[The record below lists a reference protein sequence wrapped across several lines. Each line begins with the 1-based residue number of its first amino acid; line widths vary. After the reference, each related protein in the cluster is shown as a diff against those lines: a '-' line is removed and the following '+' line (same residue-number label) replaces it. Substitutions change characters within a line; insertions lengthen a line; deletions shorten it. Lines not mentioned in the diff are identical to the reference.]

1 MSNLSTNSFGHSS
14 ETTVGNT
21 TTTPY
26 RVLARKY
33 RPQTL
38 AELVGQDMLV
48 KTLAHGLAANRLPHA
63 FILHGIRGV
72 GKTTTARIL
81 AKALNCV
88 GPDGQGL
95 PTANPCGVC
104 ASCIAITQDR
114 HLDVVEMDAASRTGI
129 DDIREVI
136 EAARYKAVNGRYK
149 IYIIDEVHMLSRSAF
164 NALLKTLEEPPAHVK
179 FIFATTELKKIP
191 DTVLSR
197 CMRFDLARITPQI
210 LFTHFQEIAAKEK
223 ISVEDEAMAL
233 IVRAADGSAR
243 DGLSLLDQAIAL
255 SDGQVTA
262 IIVRDMLGLVDRGR
276 LFTLID
282 ALFRGDVMAALTQ
295 TRDLFAKGSD
305 PVVMLQDLLDLIY
318 WVTCLKSSPKLQHD
332 VTCPA
337 ADRQQG
343 GELAAKLSMPV
354 LMRAWQVLSAGY
366 EEVNRSPLPLQAMEM
381 VLIRLCYLS
390 DLPSAEDI
398 LATLQGRLPTPKIA
412 AASPLIS
419 PLLPSPEDEPT
430 ASMILTA
437 APLTMNPP
445 VRNIGESE
453 KKSPL
458 FPMPLGFQDLLTLL
472 SDAKEPIIYS
482 HVVHDVHLVD
492 YTPGKMTV
500 RLNEAT
506 SPQFIPQL
514 QSTLSQLTG
523 QPWEII
529 LSDQAG
535 AQTIS
540 DQKKAHQGQLIE
552 DSKNNPIVQTLLENF
567 PTATLTVKS

>member
-1 MSNLSTNSFGHSS
+1 MSNLPTNSFERTT
-14 ETTVGNT
+14 ETA
-21 TTTPY
+21 Y

-48 KTLAHGLAANRLPHA
+48 KTLAHGLATNRLPHA

-197 CMRFDLARITPQI
+197 CMRFDLARITPQS
-210 LFTHFQEIAAKEK
+210 LFAHFQEIAVKEK
-223 ISVEDEAMAL
+223 IIIEDEAMAL

-255 SDGQVTA
+255 SDGQVTTS
-262 IIVRDMLGLVDRGR
+262 IVRDMLGLVDRGR
-276 LFTLID
+276 LFTLVD
-282 ALFRGDVMAALTQ
+282 ALFRGDITAALSQ

-354 LMRAWQVLSAGY
+354 LMRAWQVLSVGY

-390 DLPSAEDI
+390 DLPSAENI

-412 AASPLIS
+412 AESAPSASPGGASAIA
-419 PLLPSPEDEPT
+419 PTPPSPGISSAITPPPT
-430 ASMILTA
+430 HHLAE
-437 APLTMNPP
+437 
-445 VRNIGESE
+445 NITNGEE
-453 KKSPL
+453 KAPL

-482 HVVHDVHLVD
+482 HVVHDIHLID

-514 QSTLSQLTG
+514 QSTLNKLTG
-523 QPWEII
+523 QPWEIT
-529 LSDQAG
+529 LSTEAG

-540 DQKKAHQGQLIE
+540 DQKKAHQAQLIE

-567 PTATLTVKS
+567 PTATLAVKS